1 MVARRDHAVKS
12 TGRLYTPLRVTTAPA
27 ADRMALIA
35 RNTAEVMGRDD
46 LLELLAT
53 STPIRHYIGFEISG
67 KVHLGTGLV
76 SMNKVADFLKAG
88 VDCHILLADWHT
100 WINDKLGGDR
110 DLIRRI
116 ASGYFT
122 EAMRASLVSVGADPD
137 RVTFVL
143 GSDLY
148 ESNADYWA
156 TVIEVSRNTTLA
168 RMLRSISILGREQS
182 ESVDFAKLIY
192 PAMQAADIFVQ
203 GVNLAHAG
211 TEQRKAH
218 VIARDVATRI
228 RTNRLTDS
236 EGRTIKPAAVHH
248 HLLLGLRKPPVW
260 PLPEDVDPATF
271 KMSKSDPSSAVFV
284 HDDPDTIRR
293 RIAKAFCPPQETRFN
308 PILNWF
314 DQLVFALGDAPVRI
328 DRGAANGGAIT
339 FDSYEEMTVA
349 YGRGEL
355 HPGDA
360 KNALAARLIDRLEPA
375 RAHFATPEVAAMLE
389 EVEAALAPR
398 R

>member
-1 MVARRDHAVKS
+1 
-12 TGRLYTPLRVTTAPA
+12 VTTASA
-27 ADRMALIA
+27 SGRLALIE
-35 RNTAEVMGRDD
+35 RNTAELLGRDD
-46 LLELLAT
+46 LLSLLGT
-53 STPIRHYIGFEISG
+53 PTPIRHYIGFEISG

-76 SMNKVADFLKAG
+76 AMGKVRDFIDAG
-88 VDCHILLADWHT
+88 VACHVLLADWHT

-110 DLIRRI
+110 EVIGRV
-116 ASGYFT
+116 ATGYFT
-122 EAMRASLVSVGADPD
+122 EALRASLLCVGADPS
-137 RVTFVL
+137 RVHFVL
-143 GSDLY
+143 GTELY
-148 ESNADYWA
+148 DTNPDYWA

-182 ESVDFAKLIY
+182 DSVDFAKLIY
-192 PAMQAADIFVQ
+192 PAMQAADIFAQ
-203 GVNLAHAG
+203 GINLAHAG

-236 EGRTIKPAAVHH
+236 EGRTVKPAAVHH
-248 HLLLGLRKPPVW
+248 PLLLGLRKPPVW
-260 PLPEDVDPATF
+260 PLPDDVDPSTL

-293 RIAKAFCPPQETRFN
+293 RVAKAFCPPDETRFN

-314 DQLVFALGDAPVRI
+314 DQLVFALGGAPVRI
-328 DRGAANGGAIT
+328 DARGGAVT
-339 FDSYEEMTVA
+339 FDTYADLASA
-349 YGRGEL
+349 YGRGLL

-360 KNALAARLIDRLEPA
+360 KNALAELLIDRLEPA
-375 RAHFATPEVAAMLE
+375 RAHFARPEVAATLA
-389 EVEAALAPR
+389 EVDAALAVR

>member
-1 MVARRDHAVKS
+1 MTATAAH
-12 TGRLYTPLRVTTAPA
+12 RL
-27 ADRMALIA
+27 ALIA
-35 RNTAEVMGRDD
+35 RNTAEVMGHDD
-46 LLELLAT
+46 LLQLLGT
-53 STPIRHYIGFEISG
+53 PTPIRHYIGFEISG

-76 SMNKVADFLKAG
+76 SMSKVADFLQAD

-116 ASGYFT
+116 ATGYFT
-122 EAMRASLVSVGADPD
+122 EAMRASLLAVGADPG
-137 RVTFVL
+137 RVHFVL
-143 GSDLY
+143 GTDLY
-148 ESNADYWA
+148 ESNAAYWT

-182 ESVDFAKLIY
+182 DSVDFAKLIY
-192 PAMQAADIFVQ
+192 PAMQAADIFAQ
-203 GVNLAHAG
+203 GINLAHAG

-228 RTNRLTDS
+228 RTNRLSDS

-248 HLLLGLRKPPVW
+248 HLLLGLRRPPVW
-260 PLPEDVDPATF
+260 PLPDDADPATL

-293 RIAKAFCPPQETRFN
+293 RVAKAFCPPEDTRFN
-308 PILNWF
+308 PVLNWF

-328 DRGAANGGAIT
+328 ERSPANGGAISFDT
-339 FDSYEEMTVA
+339 FEEMSVA
-349 YGRGEL
+349 YGRGLL
-355 HPGDA
+355 HPSDA
-360 KNALAARLIDRLEPA
+360 KNALSARLIDRLEPA
-375 RAHFATPEVAAMLE
+375 RAHFATPEVAAMLD
-389 EVEAALAPR
+389 EVEAALSLR

>member
-1 MVARRDHAVKS
+1 MTDSSPAE
-12 TGRLYTPLRVTTAPA
+12 RLH
-27 ADRMALIA
+27 LIA

-46 LLELLAT
+46 LFALLGT
-53 STPIRHYIGFEISG
+53 PTPIRHYIGFEISG

-76 SMNKVADFLKAG
+76 SMNKVADLLQAG

-110 DLIRRI
+110 DRIRRI
-116 ASGYFT
+116 ATGYFT
-122 EAMRASLVSVGADPD
+122 EAMRASLLAVGADPA
-137 RVTFVL
+137 RVHFVL

-148 ESNADYWA
+148 DTNPDYWT

-168 RMLRSISILGREQS
+168 RMLRSISIMGREQS
-182 ESVDFAKLIY
+182 DSVDFAKLIY
-192 PAMQAADIFVQ
+192 PAMQAADIFAQ
-203 GVNLAHAG
+203 GINLAHAG

-236 EGRTIKPAAVHH
+236 DGRTIKPAAVHH

-260 PLPEDVDPATF
+260 PLPDDLDPSTL

-293 RIAKAFCPPQETRFN
+293 RVAKAFCPPEETRFN

-328 DRGAANGGAIT
+328 DRSAANGGALT

-355 HPGDA
+355 HPSDA

-375 RAHFATPEVAAMLE
+375 RAHFARPEVAAMLE
-389 EVEAALAPR
+389 EVETALTPR